1 MTRIRKKGKDET
13 LRKKIIYIYKK
24 GGGGGGEADY
34 FIETSVQDHFIMY
47 CRGKK

>member
-13 LRKKIIYIYKK
+13 LRKKIIYIYK
-24 GGGGGGEADY
+24 GGREGGEADY